1 MTVAI
6 FVLFDLVDIKT
17 RENNKVLMFLN
28 ITTKTKIVVH
38 VHLYF
43 GVAGFRFL
51 NFSRIRNINTT
62 YLNQKS
68 PFSIFPFSFKFHD
81 LNAPFK

>member
-6 FVLFDLVDIKT
+6 FVLFELVDIKT
-17 RENNKVLMFLN
+17 SENNKVLMFLN

-51 NFSRIRNINTT
+51 NFSR
-62 YLNQKS
+62 L
-68 PFSIFPFSFKFHD
+68 
-81 LNAPFK
+81 